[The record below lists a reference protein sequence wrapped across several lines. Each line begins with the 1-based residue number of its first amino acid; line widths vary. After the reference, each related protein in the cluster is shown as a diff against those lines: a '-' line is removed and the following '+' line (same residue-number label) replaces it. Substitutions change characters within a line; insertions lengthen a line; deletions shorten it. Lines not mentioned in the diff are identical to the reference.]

1 MGTGGLPQLSVNYPE
16 IEPELNT
23 QLNYLWHKMSAL
35 SNESSFAYELRA
47 DLVSSVCLQEEM
59 YRFTPSIYPAYGR
72 ISSPYGWRIHPIS
85 GRRIFHNGLD
95 IANQLGSPIYVTAEG
110 VVKETGYNRS
120 YGRYIIITHKFGYE
134 TMYAHLQKSL
144 KKRGEQVER
153 GEIIGHM
160 GSSGISTGS
169 HVHYEIRR
177 YGKTVNPY
185 QYLNKMEEDIVITKK

>member
-1 MGTGGLPQLSVNYPE
+1 
-16 IEPELNT
+16 
-23 QLNYLWHKMSAL
+23 
-35 SNESSFAYELRA
+35 
-47 DLVSSVCLQEEM
+47 
-59 YRFTPSIYPAYGR
+59 PSIYPAYGR